1 MLKVKWGKRAFRIF
15 IRQWRWEGDNVGIQA
30 AETMRSN
37 VAETIKRIQQMPTI
51 GIEHKKK
58 GGKTYRSIL
67 THPKSSLYYW
77 HDDKE
82 LHIVRFVI
90 AMKNKTSLPTL

>member
-51 GIEHKKK
+51 GIEHKTK
-58 GGKTYRSIL
+58 GGKNISVNLNT
-67 THPKSSLYYW
+67 PK
-77 HDDKE
+77 E
-82 LHIVRFVI
+82 FVI
-90 AMKNKTSLPTL
+90 LLA